1 MGGNTSESEVEDSV
15 LNLSLTHT
23 QSAEVVQRSSGCLPD
38 LLTLLPSQQRER
50 RKRVCH
56 SICKKVS
63 LTSQL
68 WSKWRKL
75 LLSVYLKLFQH

>member
-38 LLTLLPSQQRER
+38 L
-50 RKRVCH
+50 
-56 SICKKVS
+56 
-63 LTSQL
+63 
-68 WSKWRKL
+68 
-75 LLSVYLKLFQH
+75 